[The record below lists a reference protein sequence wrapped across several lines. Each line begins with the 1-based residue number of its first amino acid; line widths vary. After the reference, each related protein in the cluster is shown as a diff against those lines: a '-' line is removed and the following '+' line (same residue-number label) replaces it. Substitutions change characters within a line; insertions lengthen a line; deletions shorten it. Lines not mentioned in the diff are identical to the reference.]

1 MTRIRLLAAGGV
13 LCAGLLGLVLVAA
26 QPGPSPHLANA
37 DFEQAGAPPPGWTH
51 DDQAAEKG
59 EARRVTVAGAQGHAL
74 ALSPNTRNRGGDKP
88 LGLGQIISAADLAG
102 RPLAVQARLGA
113 EGGAT
118 AIVGVAFLDASGTAV
133 GARHVLRAAASPP
146 LSLQS
151 MRSDEAV
158 PATARH
164 AIVFLVAEG
173 QTGTAYF
180 DDIALVPEASP
191 VSRGQVSQG
200 QVSQGQVSRGQV
212 SQEQAFAARVSL
224 VPSEDLGPV
233 RRPLFGA
240 NVEWIRDAQGLWNS
254 TTRSLDAEML
264 ALAKAAGVS
273 VLRFP
278 GGGWS
283 DSYDWR
289 KGVGPQATRPRALHA
304 PGEPEESPNVVGTDE
319 IIEAARR
326 IGADLLFTLNLG
338 SGTPALAAE
347 WARYIRARVSADTR
361 PRVTW
366 ELGNE
371 LYMEQD
377 ISHAQTDPQTYVER
391 ARATIAAVRAV
402 DPTAR
407 FYAIGLE
414 NFGRYRF
421 NAHRGWNATVLAALA
436 AEIDGLA
443 IHNGYA
449 PLLPGPEGGS
459 AASVYR
465 AMLAAPANMAANLDT
480 TMRQLRA
487 AQAGRPLTLAVTEWG
502 PLFAVDPAN
511 RYFDHVKTLGS
522 GLYVARVLNVL
533 LRTPG
538 VTEAEFFKLSDLLN
552 AGWIGRK
559 PGGGYAATPALEV
572 LRLYATSLSG
582 RLIGTRVDGPTFSG
596 GPVGF
601 IDRVDAAPVV
611 EAVASLTGSGDL
623 AIVLSNASLE
633 APAAI
638 ELDLDAPRAG
648 TMEILSGPSPDASR
662 GTGMISVPG
671 LSFAQTASF
680 GATRPHGRDEITLET
695 RPVAPGA
702 RLRLVLP
709 PVSVAALR
717 LGTAR

>member
-1 MTRIRLLAAGGV
+1 MRRVRILAAGGA
-13 LCAGLLGLVLVAA
+13 LCAALLGLFLVTA
-26 QPGPSPHLANA
+26 QPALGLRLANA
-37 DFEQAGAPPPGWTH
+37 DFEQEGSPPPGWSQDGQTA
-51 DDQAAEKG
+51 DKG
-59 EARRVTVAGAQGHAL
+59 EVRQVTVAGGQGRTL
-74 ALSPNTRNRGGDKP
+74 ALSPNRRNRGGDKP
-88 LGLGQIISAADLAG
+88 LGLGQVIEAADLSG
-102 RPLAVQARLGA
+102 RPLTLRARLGA
-113 EGGAT
+113 EGGA
-118 AIVGVAFLDASGTAV
+118 AAVVGVAFLDGSGADV
-133 GARHVLRAAASPP
+133 GARLVLRAAAAPP
-146 LSLQS
+146 LSVQS
-151 MRSDEAV
+151 IRSDEAV
-158 PATARH
+158 PAAARQ

-173 QTGTAYF
+173 QAGTAYF
-180 DDIALVPEASP
+180 DDIELVSEVTPAVAPARGRP
-191 VSRGQVSQG
+191 V
-200 QVSQGQVSRGQV
+200 
-212 SQEQAFAARVSL
+212 AARVSL
-224 VPSEDLGPV
+224 VPGEDLGPV
-233 RRPLFGA
+233 RRHLFGA
-240 NVEWIRDAQGLWNS
+240 NVEWIRNAQGLWNPA
-254 TTRSLDAEML
+254 TRSLDADML

-289 KGVGPQATRPRALHA
+289 NGVGPQASRPRSPHA
-304 PGEPEESPNVVGTDE
+304 PGEPEESPNVIGTDE

-326 IGADLLFTLNLG
+326 IDADLLITLNLG

-347 WARYIRARVSADTR
+347 WARYVRARIGPDAR

-377 ISHAQTDPQTYVER
+377 ISRGQTDPQTYVQR

-402 DPTAR
+402 DPAAR

-421 NAHRGWNATVLAALA
+421 NAHRGWNDTVLTALA

-465 AMLAAPANMAANLDT
+465 AMLAAPANMAANLVT
-480 TMRQLRA
+480 TMRQLHSV
-487 AQAGRPLTLAVTEWG
+487 QAGRRLTLAVTEWG

-538 VTEAEFFKLSDLLN
+538 VAEAEFFKLSDLLN

-559 PGGGYAATPALEV
+559 VGGGYAATPALEV
-572 LRLYATSLSG
+572 LRLYASNLSG

-596 GPVGF
+596 GPIGF
-601 IDRVDAAPVV
+601 IDRVDAASTV
-611 EAVASLTGSGDL
+611 EAVASLTESGEL
-623 AIVLSNASLE
+623 AILLSNASLE
-633 APAAI
+633 APAEI
-638 ELDLDAPRAG
+638 ELDLDRSRAG
-648 TMEILSGPSPDASR
+648 SMEILSGPAPDATR

-671 LSFAQTASF
+671 LSFAQTADF
-680 GATRPHGRDEITLET
+680 GAPRPHGRDEITLAT

-717 LGTAR
+717 LGAAR

>member
-1 MTRIRLLAAGGV
+1 MKRIRLLAAGGA

-26 QPGPSPHLANA
+26 QPAPSLQLVNA
-37 DFEQAGAPPPGWTH
+37 GFEQAGSPPPGWNQES
-51 DDQAAEKG
+51 QAADKG
-59 EARRVTVAGAQGHAL
+59 EVRQVTVAGAAGRAL
-74 ALSPNTRNRGGDKP
+74 ALSPNGRNRGGDKP
-88 LGLGQIISAADLAG
+88 LGLGQIISAAEFAG
-102 RPLAVQARLGA
+102 RPLTLRSRLGA
-113 EGGAT
+113 EGGA
-118 AIVGVAFLDASGTAV
+118 AAVVGIAFLDGSGAAV
-133 GARHVLRAAASPP
+133 GARLVLRADGVPP
-146 LSLQS
+146 LSVHSL
-151 MRSDEAV
+151 RSDEAV
-158 PATARH
+158 PTTARQ

-173 QTGTAYF
+173 QTGTTYF
-180 DDIALVPEASP
+180 DDIELVPDPTPALADKHA
-191 VSRGQVSQG
+191 
-200 QVSQGQVSRGQV
+200 
-212 SQEQAFAARVSL
+212 QAIAARVSL
-224 VPSEDLGPV
+224 VPAEDLGPV
-233 RRPLFGA
+233 RRHLFGA

-254 TTRSLDAEML
+254 ATRSLDADML
-264 ALAKAAGVS
+264 ALAKTAGVS

-326 IGADLLFTLNLG
+326 IGADLLLTLNLG

-347 WARYIRARVSADTR
+347 WARYVRARLGDDAR

-371 LYMEQD
+371 LYMGQD
-377 ISHAQTDPQTYVER
+377 ISHAQTDPQTYVQR

-402 DPTAR
+402 DPAAR

-421 NAHRGWNATVLAALA
+421 NAHRGWNDTVLSALA

-465 AMLAAPANMAANLDT
+465 AMLAAPVNMAANLVT
-480 TMRQLRA
+480 TMRQLHA
-487 AQAGRPLTLAVTEWG
+487 AQAGRRLTLAVTEWG

-559 PGGGYAATPALEV
+559 TGGGYAATPALEV
-572 LRLYATSLSG
+572 LRLYATNLSG

-596 GPVGF
+596 GPIGF

-611 EAVASLTGSGDL
+611 EAVASLTETGEL
-623 AIVLSNASLE
+623 AILLSNASLE
-633 APAAI
+633 TPAEI
-638 ELDLDAPRAG
+638 DLDLDQTRAG
-648 TMEILSGPSPDASR
+648 SMELLSGPAPDATR

-680 GATRPHGRDEITLET
+680 GAPRPHGRDEITLET

-709 PVSVAALR
+709 PVSVAAFR
-717 LGTAR
+717 LGAAR